1 LPLVFVRRLRFSAGV
16 TALLE
21 MHTACLIEE
30 ILEMAS
36 SGTGENF
43 KFNSTASYRICVK
56 GFLDESWSERFN
68 GMKINNQVNGE
79 FSPMTALVGTL
90 GDQTALIGVLNSIYE
105 LHLPVVSVELLG
117 SDDEVFTK

>member
-1 LPLVFVRRLRFSAGV
+1 M
-16 TALLE
+16 T
-21 MHTACLIEE
+21 
-30 ILEMAS
+30 S

-56 GFLDESWSERFN
+56 GSLDESWSERFN
-68 GMKINNQVNGE
+68 GMEINNQANGE
-79 FSPMTALVGTL
+79 FSPLTALVGTL

-105 LHLPVVSVELLG
+105 MHLPVVSVELLG